1 MSILQVVL
9 VSIVAVAVI
18 LVVKQ
23 FNKDITLA
31 ISIGIGVLIL
41 ISICDQLYDV
51 VYTFYDIYNQAQVDS
66 EYISCVI
73 KVVGIGY
80 LAEFSNNICVDTGNK
95 NIGEKVLFASRI
107 AIMLC
112 VLPIMQNLFEV
123 IKGFLQ

>member
-1 MSILQVVL
+1 MSILQIVIVSVVA
-9 VSIVAVAVI
+9 IAVI
-18 LVVKQ
+18 MVVKQ

-41 ISICDQLYDV
+41 ISVCDQLYDV
-51 VYTFYDIYNQAQVDS
+51 IYAFYDISNQAQVDS
-66 EYISCVI
+66 EAISCVI

-80 LAEFSNNICVDTGNK
+80 LAEFSNNICLDTGNK

-112 VLPIMQNLFEV
+112 VLHILQNLFDV
-123 IKGFLQ
+123 IKGFIQ

>member
-1 MSILQVVL
+1 MSILQIVIVSVVA
-9 VSIVAVAVI
+9 ITVI
-18 LVVKQ
+18 MVVKQ

-41 ISICDQLYDV
+41 ISVCDQLYDV
-51 VYTFYDIYNQAQVDS
+51 VYAFYDISNQAQVDS
-66 EYISCVI
+66 EAISCVI

-80 LAEFSNNICVDTGNK
+80 LAEFSNNICLDTGNK

-112 VLPIMQNLFEV
+112 VLPILQNLFDV
-123 IKGFLQ
+123 IKGFIQ

>member
-9 VSIVAVAVI
+9 VSIVAIVVI
-18 LVVKQ
+18 MVVKQ

-51 VYTFYDIYNQAQVDS
+51 IYAFYDISNQANVDS
-66 EYISCVI
+66 EAISCVI

-80 LAEFSNNICVDTGNK
+80 LAEFSNNICIDTGNK

-107 AIMLC
+107 AIILC
-112 VLPIMQNLFEV
+112 VLPVLQNLFDI
-123 IKGFLQ
+123 IKGFLI

>member
-1 MSILQVVL
+1 MNILQVVV
-9 VSIVAVAVI
+9 VSIVAIVAI
-18 LVVKQ
+18 MVVKQ

-31 ISIGIGVLIL
+31 ISIGIGVMIL

-51 VYTFYDIYNQAQVDS
+51 IYAFYDISNQAQVDS
-66 EYISCVI
+66 ESISCVI

-80 LAEFSNNICVDTGNK
+80 LAEFSNNICIDTGNK

-112 VLPIMQNLFEV
+112 VLPILQNLFDI
-123 IKGFLQ
+123 IKGFYL

>member
-1 MSILQVVL
+1 MNILQVVV

-18 LVVKQ
+18 MVVKQ

-31 ISIGIGVLIL
+31 ISIGIGVMIL

-51 VYTFYDIYNQAQVDS
+51 IYAFYDISNQAQVDS
-66 EYISCVI
+66 ESISCVI

-112 VLPIMQNLFEV
+112 VLPILQNLFDI
-123 IKGFLQ
+123 IKGFYL

>member
-1 MSILQVVL
+1 MSFFQVAL
-9 VSIVAVAVI
+9 VSIVAIVAI

-51 VYTFYDIYNQAQVDS
+51 IYAFYDISNEAQVDS
-66 EYISCVI
+66 EAISCVI

-80 LAEFSNNICVDTGNK
+80 LAEFSNNICIDTGNK
-95 NIGEKVLFASRI
+95 SIGEKVLFASRI

-112 VLPIMQNLFEV
+112 VLPILQNLFEV

>member
-1 MSILQVVL
+1 MSTIQVVV

-18 LVVKQ
+18 LVVRQ

-41 ISICDQLYDV
+41 ISVSDQLYQV
-51 VYTFYDIYNQAQVDS
+51 VYTFYDISNQSQVDS
-66 EYISCVI
+66 QSIACVI

-80 LAEFSNNICVDTGNK
+80 LAEFSNNICLDTGNK
-95 NIGEKVLFASRI
+95 SIGEKVLFASRI

-112 VLPIMQNLFEV
+112 VLHILQNLVEV
-123 IKGFLQ
+123 IKGFIQ

>member
-1 MSILQVVL
+1 MNILQVVV
-9 VSIVAVAVI
+9 VSIVAIAVI
-18 LVVKQ
+18 MVVKQ

-31 ISIGIGVLIL
+31 ISIGIGVMIL

-51 VYTFYDIYNQAQVDS
+51 IYAFYDISNQAQVDS
-66 EYISCVI
+66 ESISCVI

-80 LAEFSNNICVDTGNK
+80 LAEFSNNICIDTGNK

-112 VLPIMQNLFEV
+112 VLPILQNLFDI
-123 IKGFLQ
+123 IKGFYL

>member
-1 MSILQVVL
+1 MSILQISI
-9 VSIVAVAVI
+9 VSIVAIAVI

-23 FNKDITLA
+23 FNKDITLV

-41 ISICDQLYDV
+41 ISVCDQLYDV
-51 VYTFYDIYNQAQVDS
+51 VYAFYDISNQAQVDS
-66 EYISCVI
+66 QSISCVI

-80 LAEFSNNICVDTGNK
+80 LAEFANNLCLDTGNK

-112 VLPIMQNLFEV
+112 VLPILQNLFDV
-123 IKGFLQ
+123 IKVFLR